1 MSKEERDSRTELEKN
16 QAERSK
22 RKEDRHHD
30 YPSSGAKHAGS
41 LIQQGYSVEEGQL
54 KRRDALSKAVHEY
67 GSAEVLEKLN
77 ALVVMNKNHK
87 ENHRRLEDD
96 IEYPKIALQRRMNLY
111 RWITWKGLAI

>member
-1 MSKEERDSRTELEKN
+1 MSEEERDSRTELEKR

-30 YPSSGAKHAGS
+30 YPSPDIKHAGS
-41 LIQQGYSVEEGQL
+41 LIQQGYRVEEGQL
-54 KRRDALSKAVHEY
+54 KRRGALDKAVHEY
-67 GSAEVLEKLN
+67 GVAEVLEKIN

-96 IEYPKIALQRRMNLY
+96 LEYLKAHF
-111 RWITWKGLAI
+111 KDE